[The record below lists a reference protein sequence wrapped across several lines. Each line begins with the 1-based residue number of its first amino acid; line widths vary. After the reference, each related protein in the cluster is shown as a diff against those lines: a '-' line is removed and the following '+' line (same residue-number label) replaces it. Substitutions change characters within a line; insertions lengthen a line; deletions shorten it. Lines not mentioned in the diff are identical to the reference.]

1 MSDCK
6 LQWNEATLQRRV
18 GQNSRQRWWSR
29 TKKKSSEVTDPKW
42 FGEFLQTVE
51 SSGVCSFSTSS
62 ICIFGLTS
70 LMLSFLSAKIR
81 WNSWCRNVCVANF
94 DTLSTQVNPEVTNLF
109 EASTSTQPLYIHTF
123 EDLKALK
130 RLQEQPSHREDT
142 SHQNISPLI
151 ESNLG
156 ERKKRAAGWCQWEQT
171 REAAEVKHR
180 DGFWKANWT
189 LAPLGDHGKMKCS

>member
-1 MSDCK
+1 
-6 LQWNEATLQRRV
+6 
-18 GQNSRQRWWSR
+18 
-29 TKKKSSEVTDPKW
+29 
-42 FGEFLQTVE
+42 
-51 SSGVCSFSTSS
+51 
-62 ICIFGLTS
+62 
-70 LMLSFLSAKIR
+70 MLPFRSAKIR

-94 DTLSTQVNPEVTNLF
+94 HTLSTQVNPEVTNLF
-109 EASTSTQPLYIHTF
+109 EASTSTPLYIHTF

-180 DGFWKANWT
+180 DGSERQIELSLRWEITGRWNVHSCQRAAAVLCSELHRGRKGDPKKDKTKAVI
-189 LAPLGDHGKMKCS
+189 